1 MVEILT
7 QNPSQFFEFDDDN
20 EAKAILIELGVLGKL
35 CQPPPHGEPSTTQ
48 VIGYG
53 DHPSH
58 YVIGM
63 RFRGKIKPEDNGFL
77 VFCLPKSQFTPEMA
91 MRFMQEKCRAQGVP
105 AVISPYSP
113 GSDDN

>member
-1 MVEILT
+1 
-7 QNPSQFFEFDDDN
+7 
-20 EAKAILIELGVLGKL
+20 
-35 CQPPPHGEPSTTQ
+35 
-48 VIGYG
+48 
-53 DHPSH
+53 
-58 YVIGM
+58 M